1 MPTRNWRDYMA
12 QRLKDH
18 PEEVPGYLNACLAED
33 GATFLTGLKTVV
45 QAKYGGSQGLA
56 RDTGLH
62 RVSIQNMLTE
72 RGNPRL
78 HNLESILKALGL
90 KLSVRGEA
98 VARPTV
104 KPRRSAARP
113 RRASA

>member
-1 MPTRNWRDYMA
+1 MPARNWRDYLV

-18 PEEVPGYLNACLAED
+18 PDEVPAYLNACLAED

-78 HNLESILKALGL
+78 HSLESILKALGL
-90 KLSVRGEA
+90 QLSVRDEA
-98 VARPTV
+98 IAHQIV
-104 KPRRSAARP
+104 KRRKPAARP